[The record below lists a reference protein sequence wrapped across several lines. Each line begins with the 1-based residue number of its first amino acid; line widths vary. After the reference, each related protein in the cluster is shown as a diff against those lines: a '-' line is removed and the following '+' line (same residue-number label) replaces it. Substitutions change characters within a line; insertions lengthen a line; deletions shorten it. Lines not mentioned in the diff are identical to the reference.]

1 MLKRMRLVRKKLKE
15 VPFSLRAQ
23 RARSAPECFP
33 ARPLSLRFLTAPSW
47 LAAVQIARLEEIRA
61 SGEREL
67 NEDELTKLGSGAA
80 FREEVRTR
88 ACVRMRVCGRVRNH
102 HFDSFLRSPMRN
114 ADPWASPPVCS
125 CCIDWCARAFTVPA
139 ADRIPHPPRPFPTP
153 LSLSPYHTHLHTNTP
168 TPTHTNTCTSR
179 HCSERNSRRE
189 PRQSSCVS
197 PGSRSW
203 ESANRTRARMRTKIP
218 PSHHGAQ
225 ENSVS

>member
-88 ACVRMRVCGRVRNH
+88 ACVRMHVCGRVRNH
-102 HFDSFLRSPMRN
+102 HFDSFLRSPMRD

-139 ADRIPHPPRPFPTP
+139 ADRIPPPPPPPRPPP
-153 LSLSPYHTHLHTNTP
+153 HTNPPPKPNQPHNPPPPPPPTH
-168 TPTHTNTCTSR
+168 TPTHQHAHT
-179 HCSERNSRRE
+179 H
-189 PRQSSCVS
+189 PHKHMHIA
-197 PGSRSW
+197 PL
-203 ESANRTRARMRTKIP
+203 
-218 PSHHGAQ
+218 
-225 ENSVS
+225 